1 MYKTSKFVLFRGAL
15 KENIVYSAGETTEK
29 ISHGEK

>member
-1 MYKTSKFVLFRGAL
+1 MYKTSKFIQIRGAL
-15 KENIVYSAGETTEK
+15 KENIVYSAGATTEN

>member
-1 MYKTSKFVLFRGAL
+1 MHKTSKFVQFRGAL
-15 KENIVYSAGETTEK
+15 KENIAYSVGATTEN

>member
-1 MYKTSKFVLFRGAL
+1 MHKTSKFIQIRGAL
-15 KENIVYSAGETTEK
+15 KENIVYSAGATTEN